1 MILVDTSIWVDHLR
15 SDLPQLAERLE
26 RGEVATHPWVIGE
39 LACGNLQHRQ
49 TVLGLLSALPRVVT
63 ATDHEVLLTI
73 ENRRLMGRGI
83 GFIDAHLLTSAMLS
97 NAALWTRDR
106 RIAAVA
112 RDLGLPSPSPLG
124 RAG

>member
-1 MILVDTSIWVDHLR
+1 MILVDTSIWIEHLR

-39 LACGNLQHRQ
+39 LACGNLQKRQ

-83 GFIDAHLLTSAMLS
+83 GFIDAHLLTSALLS
-97 NAALWTRDR
+97 NTALWTKDR
-106 RIAAVA
+106 RLSAVA
-112 RDLGLPSPSPLG
+112 HNLGLLCPAAIGS
-124 RAG
+124 